1 MPSLHPLLPTR
12 AATTPAWPTFTGT
25 ATLVGTSS
33 SGVTVYV
40 DESLGAQGTQN
51 AQSLLSGA
59 DSVVAQNNSIF
70 GITGGPVDVI
80 IYAIGGAT
88 DGTGGAD
95 HGACNFTTGNAIE
108 VDASFGSPNRVIGLF
123 EAELSECAMNGNL
136 CGYSTGEALSRW
148 CAAVVSSNALSD
160 FATAPTWAQDGM
172 PNWVDQTDPT
182 DQSADSTGC
191 GMAFLSWLI
200 SEGHGLENIAP
211 ELVALGDEGTLAQ
224 LYARL
229 TSDDPGNAWT
239 RFENAIHGLTGG
251 VTSDDPFAAITQA
264 RQKAELVAAEVRAL
278 ERFGLTRPVAR
289 SCAPRAEDEAAWSRA
304 HRLAGWGA
312 W

>member
-59 DSVVAQNNSIF
+59 DSEVAKNNSIF
-70 GITGGPVDVI
+70 AITGGHVHVI
-80 IYAIGGAT
+80 VYALGGAT

-95 HGACNFTTGNAIE
+95 HGGCDFTTGNAIE

-148 CAAVVSSNALSD
+148 CAAVVSSNALAD
-160 FATAPTWAQDGM
+160 FATAPAWAQAGM
-172 PNWVDQTDPT
+172 PNWVDQTEQT
-182 DQSADSTGC
+182 DQDAVSTGC
-191 GMAFLSWLI
+191 GMAFISWLL
-200 SEGHGLENIAP
+200 SQGHHLPQIAQAM
-211 ELVALGDEGTLAQ
+211 VSLGDSGTLAA
-224 LYARL
+224 LYAQL
-229 TSDDPGNAWT
+229 TGDAATNAWPN
-239 RFENAIHGLTGG
+239 FQAAVQALSGG
-251 VTSDDPFAAITQA
+251 VTTDDPFNGFSQA
-264 RQKAELVAAEVRAL
+264 M
-278 ERFGLTRPVAR
+278 
-289 SCAPRAEDEAAWSRA
+289 
-304 HRLAGWGA
+304 AG
-312 W
+312 

>member
-1 MPSLHPLLPTR
+1 MPSLHPLRPTR
-12 AATTPAWPTFTGT
+12 AAAAPAWPTFTGT

-70 GITGGPVDVI
+70 AITGGPVDVI
-80 IYAIGGAT
+80 VYALGGAT

-95 HGACNFTTGNAIE
+95 HGGCDFTTGNAIE
-108 VDASFGSPNRVIGLF
+108 VDASFGSPNRVVGLF

-160 FATAPTWAQDGM
+160 FVTAPSWAQAGM
-172 PNWVDQTDPT
+172 PDWVDQTEQT
-182 DQSADSTGC
+182 DQDAVSTGC
-191 GMAFLSWLI
+191 GMAFISWLL
-200 SEGHGLENIAP
+200 SQGHHLPQIAQAM
-211 ELVALGDEGTLAQ
+211 VGLGDSGTLAA
-224 LYARL
+224 LYAQL
-229 TSDDPGNAWT
+229 TGDAATNAWPN
-239 RFENAIHGLTGG
+239 FQAAVQALPGG
-251 VTSDDPFAAITQA
+251 VTTDDPFNGFSQA
-264 RQKAELVAAEVRAL
+264 MVL
-278 ERFGLTRPVAR
+278 
-289 SCAPRAEDEAAWSRA
+289 S
-304 HRLAGWGA
+304 
-312 W
+312 

>member
-59 DSVVAQNNSIF
+59 DSVVAQNNTIF

-80 IYAIGGAT
+80 VYALGGAT

-95 HGACNFTTGNAIE
+95 HGGCDFTTGNAIE

-160 FATAPTWAQDGM
+160 FVTAPSWAQAGM
-172 PNWVDQTDPT
+172 PDWVDQTEQT
-182 DQSADSTGC
+182 DQDAVSTGS
-191 GMAFLSWLI
+191 GMAFISWLL
-200 SEGHGLENIAP
+200 SQGHHLPQIAQAM
-211 ELVALGDEGTLAQ
+211 VGLGDSGTLAA
-224 LYARL
+224 LYAQL
-229 TSDDPGNAWT
+229 TGDAATNAWPN
-239 RFENAIHGLTGG
+239 FQAAVQALPGG
-251 VTSDDPFAAITQA
+251 VTTCLLYTSDAA
-264 RQKAELVAAEVRAL
+264 
-278 ERFGLTRPVAR
+278 
-289 SCAPRAEDEAAWSRA
+289 DE
-304 HRLAGWGA
+304 
-312 W
+312 